1 MPLGARLE
9 TEAPAAENAVLRRNW
24 SGLLA
29 VPLTASLP
37 ASRSKPLC
45 CAAMSASRETELAPF
60 GAELAAIALGG
71 AIGACLRFAISLAIG
86 TTQLHSALA
95 VGTANIIGSFLLGLI
110 VGHLESGKAHPL
122 LRPFLTVGVFGSF
135 TTFSALALDNRGIA
149 VEAGEVLAAAHLAG
163 SIVLGLAAF
172 ALGDSI
178 AERGR
183 GRGRG
188 DE

>member
-1 MPLGARLE
+1 
-9 TEAPAAENAVLRRNW
+9 
-24 SGLLA
+24 
-29 VPLTASLP
+29 
-37 ASRSKPLC
+37 
-45 CAAMSASRETELAPF
+45 MSASGEIELAPF
-60 GAELAAIALGG
+60 GAEMTAIAIGG
-71 AIGACLRFAISLAIG
+71 AIGACLRFAVSLLIG
-86 TTQLHSALA
+86 ATHLHSALA
-95 VGTANIIGSFLLGLI
+95 AGGANIIGSFLLGLI

-172 ALGDSI
+172 AMGDWV

-183 GRGRG
+183 GRGRD

>member
-1 MPLGARLE
+1 
-9 TEAPAAENAVLRRNW
+9 
-24 SGLLA
+24 
-29 VPLTASLP
+29 
-37 ASRSKPLC
+37 
-45 CAAMSASRETELAPF
+45 MSASGEIELAPF
-60 GAELAAIALGG
+60 AAELAAIAVGG
-71 AIGACLRFAISLAIG
+71 AIGACLRFAVSLVIG
-86 TTQLHSALA
+86 TTNLHSALA
-95 VGTANIIGSFLLGLI
+95 AGGANVIGSFLLGLI

-149 VEAGEVLAAAHLAG
+149 IEAGEVLAAAHLVG

-183 GRGRG
+183 GPARR
-188 DE
+188 

>member
-1 MPLGARLE
+1 
-9 TEAPAAENAVLRRNW
+9 
-24 SGLLA
+24 
-29 VPLTASLP
+29 
-37 ASRSKPLC
+37 
-45 CAAMSASRETELAPF
+45 MSASGEIELAPF
-60 GAELAAIALGG
+60 GAELAAIAMGG
-71 AIGACLRFAISLAIG
+71 AIGACLRLAVSLVIG
-86 TTQLHSALA
+86 TTHLHSALA
-95 VGTANIIGSFLLGLI
+95 AGIANIMGSFLLGLI

-163 SIVLGLAAF
+163 SIVLGLVAF
-172 ALGDSI
+172 AVGDWV
-178 AERGR
+178 AERGL